1 MLYFKDGREE
11 FEKGIGM
18 WTSPAMREFRECG
31 PGTSTISFS
40 HVDYWTSICVYC
52 QMRLPGKEDGLSGP
66 HTSLVSHH
74 ASEAEAGLRDTPIL
88 VSLMQDLFSTPP
100 PPAEHSGMRH
110 ALLRGQNRFLRGYRS
125 HQQLCNLYPQL
136 ISTSQSAKRN
146 LGLALG

>member
-1 MLYFKDGREE
+1 MSSLLWGWNRRVRDGHWNVDFSSYARRIPRVWPRN
-11 FEKGIGM
+11 F
-18 WTSPAMREFRECG
+18 
-31 PGTSTISFS
+31 SF
-40 HVDYWTSICVYC
+40 HQRCRLRVYY
-52 QMRLPGKEDGLSGP
+52 QMSLPVKEDGLSGP

-110 ALLRGQNRFLRGYRS
+110 ALLRGQNRFLWGYPS

-136 ISTSQSAKRN
+136 ISTSQSAKCN
-146 LGLALG
+146 PGLALG